1 MRFCPVDAGGITHFK
16 QLFISS
22 LIGRLDLLAITAEL
36 VRRKH
41 FLVGHFIAL
50 ADAKGASDN
59 LGIRLNIRSTV
70 LAYECQHYRSY

>member
-1 MRFCPVDAGGITHFK
+1 MRLCPVDARAITHFK
-16 QLFISS
+16 QLFVLS

-50 ADAKGASDN
+50 ADAMGASDN
-59 LGIRLNIRSTV
+59 LGMGLNIRSTV
-70 LAYECQHYRSY
+70 LAYQCQH